1 MNERTLKTEKCIYV
15 YIHMYKHT
23 YICCVQP
30 MAYIQGDVTASSG
43 NWGYPWTMCVIFL
56 VSWTHFLFPSHSP
69 WLSSSWQSTLSCLPH
84 PFPKKTGWYPA
95 SSSVAGWLSG
105 TACVPSVC
113 CGMCSCSSSHQPAG
127 WPLDAT
133 ALHLRCGL
141 WDAFFLPWIPSHCT
155 WWCWVTHF
163 NSLW

>member
-1 MNERTLKTEKCIYV
+1 MHICIHTHV
-15 YIHMYKHT
+15 QTHIHMLCATDVLHT
-23 YICCVQP
+23 GGCDSLIRKLRIP
-30 MAYIQGDVTASSG
+30 
-43 NWGYPWTMCVIFL
+43 MCVIFL